1 MKYIFFI
8 FILITITGCGFRP
21 MLASNSS
28 YEQNLEE
35 IRLNDVSGED
45 KPRLQR
51 IISETLGTHSHL
63 KPLYNLNVTISKYT
77 SRMAIQKDSV
87 STRYMV
93 GVNLIYQLTYIENN
107 KAIDQGIITLS
118 NSYDVEAS
126 DSEFAYYI
134 SEQYVS
140 DNLLKELAEELKI
153 RLGLVLSS
161 QQVK

>member
-1 MKYIFFI
+1 MI
-8 FILITITGCGFRP
+8 ITITGCGFRP

-35 IRLNDVSGED
+35 IRLNDVAGED

-51 IISETLGTHSHL
+51 IISETLGSYPHVN
-63 KPLYNLNVTISKYT
+63 PLYNLNVTISKYT
-77 SRMAIQKDSV
+77 SRMAIQKDSI

-93 GVNLIYQLTYIENN
+93 GVNLTYQLAYIENN
-107 KAIDQGIITLS
+107 TIIDQGIIALS
-118 NSYDVEAS
+118 NSYDVEDS

-161 QQVK
+161 QQGK